1 MAEPTGRWVLLA
13 TVLGSSI
20 AMITGTVVN
29 VALPALAD
37 DLGAGVAERQWVVTS
52 YLLTLSALILLGGSL
67 GDRYGRRRVFL
78 VGVGWFAVT
87 SLLCAVAP
95 TLPLLIA
102 ARTCQGIGAALLT
115 PGSLAIIQST
125 FAPEDRARA
134 IGAWSALGSIG
145 AALGPLLGGVLIDW
159 LSWRWVF
166 LITVPLAVVVVV
178 VGVRH
183 VPESR
188 DRTITGSPDVL
199 GALTSVVGL
208 AGLTFAVIEAPGR
221 GVGDPLVQAAALVGL
236 VASAAFVVVE
246 RRVRSPMLPASIFAS
261 RQFTYANV
269 LCLIVY
275 AALGGVFF
283 LLVQH
288 LQIVLGWSA
297 TAAGAAA
304 LPVTVLMLV
313 RSERA
318 GAWAQRSGPRVPLT
332 VGPVAIGAGMALMA
346 TIGADDGYLTAVL
359 PAVVVFGLG
368 LSATVAPVT
377 ATVLAAA
384 DERLSGIASGVN
396 NAVSRVAQLLAVALL
411 PVLAGLSG
419 TAGGQVGAA
428 TFAAGFSRAMLMAA
442 ALAGAGAVLAWVTI
456 RDDVLEAGGGPV
468 EDAGADG
475 PAAPGDAAPGDAA
488 ARWHCAVESA
498 PLTPRR
504 GDCADG

>member
-313 RSERA
+313 LSERA